1 MSLKGSALLRGA
13 YYVFWRE
20 MIRLFR
26 QRARIFM
33 AVFQPVIWL
42 VLMGN
47 MMAGLTANP
56 YAMQMLGVDNYLVFM
71 TPGVMAMSSL
81 FGGVFSG
88 ISIIWDRRLGFLHKM
103 LTSPIPRFSIPLGK
117 IWAIMM
123 QIFLQMLI
131 IIAIAY
137 LLGVRFATGAGGVV
151 AMLIFSGLLGSA
163 MGGISL
169 AVATVIKTPETLFA
183 VINFLTMPLIFSSNA
198 MFPLAAMPLWL
209 QVIARYN
216 PVSYAVLPMRSLAA
230 TGWVYADLLP
240 GFLMLLLLNVVILLL
255 AYHRFEKGLTL

>member
-1 MSLKGSALLRGA
+1 MNVTGSALLRGA

-20 MIRLFR
+20 LKRLVR
-26 QRARIFM
+26 QRTRIFM

-56 YAMQMLGVDNYLVFM
+56 YAKQMLGVDNYLVFM

-117 IWAIMM
+117 IWAIVM
-123 QIFLQMLI
+123 QIFMQMLI

-137 LLGVRFATGAGGVV
+137 ALGVRFVTGPGGVV
-151 AMLIFSGLLGSA
+151 VMLVFCGLLGSV

-169 AVATVIKTPETLFA
+169 AVATAIKTPETLFA

-216 PVSYAVLPMRSLAA
+216 PISYAVLPMRTLAA
-230 TGWVYADLLP
+230 TGWIWPDLLL
-240 GFLMLLLLNVVILLL
+240 GFFMLLLLNVVILLIV
-255 AYHRFEKGLTL
+255 YHRFEKGLTI

>member
-1 MSLKGSALLRGA
+1 MKATGIPLLRGA

-20 MIRLFR
+20 MKRLFR
-26 QRARIFM
+26 QRTRIFM

-47 MMAGLTANP
+47 MMAGLTDNP
-56 YAMQMLGVDNYLVFM
+56 YAAQMLGVDNYLIFM

-88 ISIIWDRRLGFLHKM
+88 ISIIWDRRLGFLQKM
-103 LTSPIPRFSIPLGK
+103 LTAPIPRFSIPLGK
-117 IWAIMM
+117 IWAIML

-131 IIAIAY
+131 IMAIAY
-137 LLGVRFATGAGGVV
+137 LLGVRFATGLGGVI
-151 AMLIFSGLLGSA
+151 AMLLYSGLLGSA

-183 VINFLTMPLIFSSNA
+183 VVNFLTMPLIFSSNA

-209 QVIARYN
+209 QLIARYN

-230 TGWVYADLLP
+230 VGWIWPDLLT
-240 GFLMLLLLNVVILLL
+240 GFFMLLLLNIVILLV
-255 AYHRFEKGLTL
+255 AYRRFERGLVL